1 MGKMKYLG
9 RVHHQNVGVD
19 CLENMAEKI
28 LVVLLVLLSCLM
40 MLQQFSMAI
49 MDDYMTLTE
58 DEFFFRKLLTVMGEN
73 VLKSRGRKGDFG

>member
-1 MGKMKYLG
+1 MKYLG